1 MKYYHK
7 PKEIRIF
14 YDMRQEAVKIFTYN
28 DNPDDLDVIRKILAK
43 MTEQVDILIAYGVER
58 VIFLN
63 KLETLKAELR
73 LQV

>member
-1 MKYYHK
+1 
-7 PKEIRIF
+7 
-14 YDMRQEAVKIFTYN
+14 MRQEAVKIFTYN